1 MIDLLT
7 AIYIGVSITL
17 IVMMFLYYIVGVFAQ
32 FVRWL
37 LDF

>member
-1 MIDLLT
+1 MIDLLF
-7 AIYIGVSITL
+7 AVYFGVSITL
-17 IVMMFLYYIVGVFAQ
+17 IVMMFLYYIVGAFAQ